1 MKKIMLISITVT
13 LLAALMVIPVS
24 AKPSVIKGE
33 VNEIKAGEN
42 TITVLTHRNQTVIVV
57 TPVEF
62 DLSKLAIGD
71 EVLVKGQLQGDG
83 SIAAD
88 WVKLVGAGGA
98 DDEDAP
104 EGSKAT
110 NSAFCAGDKQQE
122 PHPMASAL
130 AEKYGVTTEWVMGYF
145 CNGYGMGAIM
155 LALKTHEINGADADA
170 LLAQRASGMGWGAIW
185 QELNIIGSERDVQTP
200 PGLLNKPNH
209 GNQ

>member
-1 MKKIMLISITVT
+1 MFISITVT
-13 LLAALMVIPVS
+13 LLAAFIVIPVS

-33 VNEIKAGEN
+33 VTAIDAGGN
-42 TITVLTHRNQTVIVV
+42 TITVLTHRNQTVNVV
-57 TPVEF
+57 TPADF
-62 DLSKLAIGD
+62 DLSTLVIGD
-71 EVLVKGQLQGDG
+71 EVLVKGTLQGNG

-88 WVKLVGAGGA
+88 WVKLVGAGGP

-104 EGSKAT
+104 EGSKAN
-110 NSAFCAGDKQQE
+110 NSAYCAGDKQQDA
-122 PHPMASAL
+122 HPMASAL

-155 LALKTHEINGADADA
+155 LALKTHEINGADVDA
-170 LLAQRASGMGWGAIW
+170 LLAQRAGGLGWGAIW

-209 GNQ
+209 GNH